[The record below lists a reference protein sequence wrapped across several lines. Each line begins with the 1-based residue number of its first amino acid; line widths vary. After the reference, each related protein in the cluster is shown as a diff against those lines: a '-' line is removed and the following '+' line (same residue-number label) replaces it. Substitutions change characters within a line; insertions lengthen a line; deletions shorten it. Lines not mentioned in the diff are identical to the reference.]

1 MSGLKTLLSWVISR
15 KIRNTLIVLTAL
27 LLTIFVE
34 LELKIPADFEVL
46 PQQEFTV
53 RAETAGVL
61 IEISE
66 NVREGKRI
74 SKGEL
79 LARTQDFE
87 KESAADRIAGDI
99 RTRTATLEKLLAE
112 PRQVDINALQSRIT
126 EKTVELDNVKKN
138 QQERRVLEETLAQ
151 DKTKLGQLQYEAA
164 TKKQGFEDGVYAEII
179 WREAQ
184 NKVEVQQHL
193 IQQHEAAIKALDQN
207 TDRQS
212 DLVLTQ
218 LEALR
223 TDMVRLKAGPGP
235 QAIREIQSEIDK
247 LKSQLKVLN
256 QEVKKSEI
264 RALIDGTVATPFPER
279 KLYEKLNAGAEFIKL
294 VDTEVVTIEM
304 HVPEKELADIENA
317 KDDLVVRLRARSYP
331 DEYFEGHVRKSQI
344 APIAQAV
351 NGQKMI
357 AIRTHLPNESGKLKP
372 GMTGKGGIYCGKRR
386 IIYIMTRRMIRWIK
400 VDFLNLLPW

>member
-1 MSGLKTLLSWVISR
+1 
-15 KIRNTLIVLTAL
+15 
-27 LLTIFVE
+27 
-34 LELKIPADFEVL
+34 
-46 PQQEFTV
+46 
-53 RAETAGVL
+53 
-61 IEISE
+61 
-66 NVREGKRI
+66 
-74 SKGEL
+74 
-79 LARTQDFE
+79 
-87 KESAADRIAGDI
+87 
-99 RTRTATLEKLLAE
+99 
-112 PRQVDINALQSRIT
+112 
-126 EKTVELDNVKKN
+126 
-138 QQERRVLEETLAQ
+138 
-151 DKTKLGQLQYEAA
+151 
-164 TKKQGFEDGVYAEII
+164 
-179 WREAQ
+179 
-184 NKVEVQQHL
+184 
-193 IQQHEAAIKALDQN
+193 
-207 TDRQS
+207 
-212 DLVLTQ
+212 